1 MTEKISNIIL
11 EIETKFFVLK
21 EKLDAETSRN
31 NQLEEELQSLSSKN
45 DSLVQTILSLES
57 DIIKLKE
64 ENTVLQEQKQQV
76 PVLETTGDKDME
88 IDFLVRE
95 IDQCIS
101 QIKSN
106 L

>member
-1 MTEKISNIIL
+1 LTG
-11 EIETKFFVLK
+11 
-21 EKLDAETSRN
+21 
-31 NQLEEELQSLSSKN
+31 ELQIISEKN
-45 DSLVQTILSLES
+45 DSLVQTISGLES
-57 DIIKLKE
+57 AIIKLKE
-64 ENTVLQEQKQQV
+64 ENTVLQEQNQQQV
-76 PVLETTGDKDME
+76 PMLEAPGDKDME